1 MKYPFASAAFR
12 RVFWALILGLATIS
26 GPAAAGELRLL
37 MFEQAGCIY
46 CARWDREIGVAY
58 PNTEQ
63 GALAPL
69 TRFDLRDTLPDDISL
84 TRRAH
89 ITPTFVLLSDGV
101 ELGRIEGHPG
111 GDFFWFLLD
120 ELIAGTRDDP
130 TEP

>member
-1 MKYPFASAAFR
+1 MKYPFANAAFQTLAG
-12 RVFWALILGLATIS
+12 ALIFGLSTVA

-46 CARWDREIGVAY
+46 CTRWNREIGVAY

-63 GALAPL
+63 GMLAPL
-69 TRFDLRDTLPDDISL
+69 TRFDLRDALPDDISI

-89 ITPTFVLLSDGV
+89 ITPTFVLLSDGTEV
-101 ELGRIEGHPG
+101 GRIEGHPG

-120 ELIAGTRDDP
+120 ELIARAPDDP
-130 TEP
+130 DDN

>member
-1 MKYPFASAAFR
+1 MKYPFASAAFQ
-12 RVFWALILGLATIS
+12 RVFGALALGLAMIS

-46 CARWDREIGVAY
+46 CARWNSEIGPAY

-69 TRFDLRDTLPDDISL
+69 TRFDLRDKLPDDISL
-84 TRRAH
+84 SRRAH
-89 ITPTFVLLSDGV
+89 ITPTFVLLSEGAEV
-101 ELGRIEGHPG
+101 GRVEGHPG

-120 ELIAGTRDDP
+120 ELIARATDDP

>member
-12 RVFWALILGLATIS
+12 RIIAGLILGLAIVS

-69 TRFDLRDTLPDDISL
+69 TRFDLRDKLPDDISL

-89 ITPTFVLLSDGV
+89 ITPTFVLLSDGAEV
-101 ELGRIEGHPG
+101 GRIEGHPG

-120 ELIAGTRDDP
+120 ELIEKTTGTP
-130 TEP
+130 AEN